1 VEEALAI
8 KLPCDKRTDILQAD
22 ARSLDGVHVAYV
34 HTLGLSAAGGASAS
48 AAAAAPSKYRSAF
61 FFLGLAS
68 AAKQIHVPTRT
79 SASNRCTKPD
89 APDQELRSAKI
100 HAQSSDANSSS
111 QQGLRPQHHQSPPER
126 ADLMQQALPEC
137 PLSLP
142 RCLQHPQSPT
152 SSFSSSSAQAL
163 PRRWPLALQSSS
175 CSADSTTTIMFG
187 PISRGRGGKAK
198 IQ

>member
-1 VEEALAI
+1 MLRQAACSVLALLLLFLKTPI

-22 ARSLDGVHVAYV
+22 ARSLDGVHVTYV

-100 HAQSSDANSSS
+100 HAQSSDANW
-111 QQGLRPQHHQSPPER
+111 
-126 ADLMQQALPEC
+126 
-137 PLSLP
+137 
-142 RCLQHPQSPT
+142 T
-152 SSFSSSSAQAL
+152 Y
-163 PRRWPLALQSSS
+163 
-175 CSADSTTTIMFG
+175 DSDACQLNLI
-187 PISRGRGGKAK
+187 IHLNA
-198 IQ
+198 I